1 MSVYISLL
9 RGINVGGHKII
20 KMEALRALYHSMGLA
35 EAQTL
40 LQSGNVVFSSE
51 ITDRTGLAGQIEQ
64 AIEKSFGFHAD
75 VILRTAGDWAGVIA
89 RNPFRKEAEIAPA
102 KTAVMFLSGRPGS
115 AAQEGLE
122 NAHSGPEKI
131 HFAGQELY
139 LYYPDG
145 MGRSKLTNVF
155 IKRHLGLTGTA
166 RNWNTTVKLNAI
178 AGSFED

>member
-75 VILRTAGDWAGVIA
+75 VILRTAD
-89 RNPFRKEAEIAPA
+89 R
-102 KTAVMFLSGRPGS
+102 
-115 AAQEGLE
+115 
-122 NAHSGPEKI
+122 
-131 HFAGQELY
+131 
-139 LYYPDG
+139 
-145 MGRSKLTNVF
+145 
-155 IKRHLGLTGTA
+155 
-166 RNWNTTVKLNAI
+166 
-178 AGSFED
+178 